1 MNDGKSFR
9 LTLAFDAPEIHV
21 AAPPAAV
28 PAPPAP
34 PRPPSVDGA
43 GSEEESDD
51 VVGVDEVMPAAKVG
65 VDKVILCDWAC
76 DEPEMTSEEVELGY
90 CSGRRCKAKMHA
102 TCFLRH
108 AGEAGA
114 ALNEVTCFC
123 QACWV
128 KQC

>member
-1 MNDGKSFR
+1 MLKGDKAAHIKALTALCTQQPGV

-65 VDKVILCDWAC
+65 VDKVTLCDWAC
-76 DEPEMTSEEVELGY
+76 DEPE
-90 CSGRRCKAKMHA
+90 R
-102 TCFLRH
+102 
-108 AGEAGA
+108 
-114 ALNEVTCFC
+114 
-123 QACWV
+123 
-128 KQC
+128 